1 MNAAAGEMLGTECT
15 FRKLSTDEEGSC
27 YGEAFLRCINDKNL
41 EQDIQSMKQI
51 ASKYDVEIEVE
62 ENEYYRPSS
71 LESKGYKYV
80 KQAVENVFDYAATV
94 PFILPAG
101 TDARHFTYIC
111 DAVIRFAP
119 IDIDNQQYSSVHNE
133 NENFSID
140 KLSLVVE
147 FYKELIKNY
156 R

>member
-1 MNAAAGEMLGTECT
+1 
-15 FRKLSTDEEGSC
+15 
-27 YGEAFLRCINDKNL
+27 
-41 EQDIQSMKQI
+41 MKQT
-51 ASKYDVEIEVE
+51 
-62 ENEYYRPSS
+62 
-71 LESKGYKYV
+71 
-80 KQAVENVFDYAATV
+80 VENVFDYTAAV

-101 TDARHFTYIC
+101 IDARHFIYIC
-111 DAVIRFAP
+111 DAVIRFAS

-140 KLSLVVE
+140 KLSLAVE